1 MAVLTTTGRA
11 EGLWGTTLLFE
22 GLSRGGGV
30 IRGGVKGSKGGWLEK
45 VWWEEESF
53 LEKNYDPM
61 ETKRIICMPRSGEVL
76 VEMPIFRDC

>member
-22 GLSRGGGV
+22 GLSGGGV

-53 LEKNYDPM
+53 LEKIM
-61 ETKRIICMPRSGEVL
+61 ILWKQSVL
-76 VEMPIFRDC
+76 SACPAVGKFC

>member
-22 GLSRGGGV
+22 GLSRGGGCDK
-30 IRGGVKGSKGGWLEK
+30 GGVKGSKGGWLEK

-53 LEKNYDPM
+53 LEKIM
-61 ETKRIICMPRSGEVL
+61 ILWKQSVL
-76 VEMPIFRDC
+76 SACPAVGKFC

>member
-22 GLSRGGGV
+22 GLSRGGGGV
-30 IRGGVKGSKGGWLEK
+30 IRWGVKGSKGGWLER

-53 LEKNYDPM
+53 LEKIM
-61 ETKRIICMPRSGEVL
+61 ILWKQSVL
-76 VEMPIFRDC
+76 SACPAVGKFW

>member
-22 GLSRGGGV
+22 GLSKGGGV
-30 IRGGVKGSKGGWLEK
+30 TRGGVKGSKGGWLEK

-53 LEKNYDPM
+53 LEKIM
-61 ETKRIICMPRSGEVL
+61 ILWKQSVL
-76 VEMPIFRDC
+76 SACPAVGKFW

>member
-22 GLSRGGGV
+22 GLSRGGGDKG
-30 IRGGVKGSKGGWLEK
+30 GGVKGSKGGWLEK

-53 LEKNYDPM
+53 LEKIM
-61 ETKRIICMPRSGEVL
+61 ILWKQSVL
-76 VEMPIFRDC
+76 SACPAVGKFW

>member
-1 MAVLTTTGRA
+1 M
-11 EGLWGTTLLFE
+11 
-22 GLSRGGGV
+22 
-30 IRGGVKGSKGGWLEK
+30 IRGFKGSKGGWLEK